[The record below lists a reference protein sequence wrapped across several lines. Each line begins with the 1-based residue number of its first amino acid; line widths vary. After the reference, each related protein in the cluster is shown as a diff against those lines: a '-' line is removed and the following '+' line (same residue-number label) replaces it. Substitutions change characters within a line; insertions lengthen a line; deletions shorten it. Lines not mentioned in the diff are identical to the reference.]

1 MKEGV
6 IIYINNMEISRY
18 NMNFDYLT
26 PSSNLAT
33 HSFTSYQYI
42 SSSFSNLYFKPGKNC
57 IAIEIHPHY
66 TSSNY
71 ILFSLHLLQLF
82 TNNYHYQPSYSTVL
96 SSISNSSAYSV
107 MNSPSINTNGWNGL
121 MNDSLIYIYEGNEFH
136 FINSFSILQEE
147 MCTNCTI
154 EVYGLLMFYDE
165 FDQYQLIPVYL
176 FEFSSYDNNKNIM
189 NVDIP
194 QVKSS
199 YHGFAFHF
207 RCIDRFVLI
216 IFRYSSK

>member
-1 MKEGV
+1 
-6 IIYINNMEISRY
+6 
-18 NMNFDYLT
+18 MN
-26 PSSNLAT
+26 
-33 HSFTSYQYI
+33 
-42 SSSFSNLYFKPGKNC
+42 
-57 IAIEIHPHY
+57 E
-66 TSSNY
+66 
-71 ILFSLHLLQLF
+71 
-82 TNNYHYQPSYSTVL
+82 
-96 SSISNSSAYSV
+96 
-107 MNSPSINTNGWNGL
+107 
-121 MNDSLIYIYEGNEFH
+121 SLIYIYEGNEFH

-216 IFRYSSK
+216 IFRYSIK